1 MMEATSV
8 SLVVLLVGVLAACV
22 GLYAWRRHRRDLL
35 EIYGEQTA
43 RREKLLDDVHTRRVK
58 VAQLRKRI
66 AAFEEESSTLEL
78 ETRDLDAR
86 INQLS
91 ERLNEKWQLGRK
103 LSGVV
108 RLRKQNLV
116 GLEGELSRW
125 QERLDKLRGANRDW
139 ALRQDKLTREL
150 SAVKNQHFDE
160 EDIASERADFE
171 SENPPLLE
179 QVKARDTD
187 DVSEL
192 KAKMQL
198 LEGQLAYWQSKVSD
212 LGFAVRDMTSEA
224 AEAANSA

>member
-1 MMEATSV
+1 MIDLTAM
-8 SLVVLLVGVLAACV
+8 SLVALLVYVIAASAGLFAWKRHRQGVLEV
-22 GLYAWRRHRRDLL
+22 YS
-35 EIYGEQTA
+35 EQAA

-66 AAFEEESSTLEL
+66 TSFEEESSALEL

-86 INQLS
+86 ISQLS

-108 RLRKQNLV
+108 RMRKQNLV

-125 QERLDKLRGANRDW
+125 EERLDKLRSANRDW
-139 ALRQDKLTREL
+139 ALRQDELTREL
-150 SAVKNQHFDE
+150 SLVKNEYFAA
-160 EDIASERADFE
+160 EDVASEHAERNGAD
-171 SENPPLLE
+171 PRLPD
-179 QVKARDTD
+179 QVTNREAD
-187 DVSEL
+187 DFSQL

-212 LGFAVRDMTSEA
+212 LGFAVRDMSNESG
-224 AEAANSA
+224 EAANSA

>member
-1 MMEATSV
+1 MLESTSAFV
-8 SLVVLLVGVLAACV
+8 LLLLACLLVAGISLV
-22 GLYAWRRHRRDLL
+22 AWKRHRR
-35 EIYGEQTA
+35 EVMEGYSEQAA

-66 AAFEEESSTLEL
+66 GAFEEESSALEL

-86 INQLS
+86 ISQLS

-108 RLRKQNLV
+108 RMRKQNLV
-116 GLEGELSRW
+116 GLEGEISRW
-125 QERLDKLRGANRDW
+125 QERLDKLRCANKDW

-150 SAVKNQHFDE
+150 SVVKNQHFDE
-160 EDIASERADFE
+160 EDLAR
-171 SENPPLLE
+171 E
-179 QVKARDTD
+179 QVEEECPALLDQAHISDVD

-198 LEGQLAYWQSKVSD
+198 MEGQLAYWQSKVSD
-212 LGFAVRDMTSEA
+212 LGFAVRDMSSDT
-224 AEAANSA
+224 AEAANGG